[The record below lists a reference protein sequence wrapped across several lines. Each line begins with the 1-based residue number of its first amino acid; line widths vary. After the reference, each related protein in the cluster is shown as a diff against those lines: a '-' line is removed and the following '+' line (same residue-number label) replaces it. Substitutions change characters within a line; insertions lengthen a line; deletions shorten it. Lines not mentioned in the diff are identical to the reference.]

1 MLWKVKNESSY
12 LQLSKS
18 PIVDKFSYG
27 MDFIIGNAT
36 YSIDLTG
43 IFSVR
48 KRKVVSL
55 GENKEIYRI
64 TVKDINFGVG
74 YVGVVEE
81 DNNKKYT
88 VYPLIKSFGFLF
100 QKINKKL
107 IVNKNKQKI
116 EFSIDSFGKFLG

>member
-12 LQLSKS
+12 VQLSKS

-81 DNNKKYT
+81 DNSKKYT